1 MNQYLEKFFRSERI
15 KWNFRNY
22 PLRDFREVSVFS
34 GNFSQKPPLTHC
46 NSEVL
51 LSQVESEL
59 FKETQDSL
67 RYDNMSQEK

>member
-1 MNQYLEKFFRSERI
+1 M
-15 KWNFRNY
+15 
-22 PLRDFREVSVFS
+22 FS

-59 FKETQDSL
+59 FKESQDSL